1 VPIIEVRLSVCLVLS
16 LLTHHPI
23 LISQGLKADLYE
35 WQLTNPISSSARK
48 NFKSSDTI
56 FYVLVGQKNLI
67 YCRMVGPS

>member
-1 VPIIEVRLSVCLVLS
+1 VPIIEVRLSACLVLS
-16 LLTHHPI
+16 LLTHLI

-56 FYVLVGQKNLI
+56 FYDLVGQKNLI
-67 YCRMVGPS
+67 YCRVVRPS